1 MGSSVPDE
9 LLIGHRMYVDNE
21 FNSRVIESNFSNA
34 EWDLIMSV
42 VSFRVDGPEDPES
55 ATLYP
60 VTEGL
65 PDAIAA
71 TDELHEIHTA
81 PHPTPSDTAGGR
93 IDVLVDR
100 IKDVFGLDSYNRRS
114 QDERLQAARSLVSE
128 YAEVLEIHLRQQSQ
142 WADLCERA
150 VEATD

>member
-1 MGSSVPDE
+1 MDASVPDE

-21 FNSRVIESNFSNA
+21 FNPRVLESNFSNA

-60 VTEGL
+60 VTKGL

-71 TDELHEIHTA
+71 TDELHDIHTVPNA
-81 PHPTPSDTAGGR
+81 PPTDASGGR

-114 QDERLQAARSLVSE
+114 QDERLQAARSLVSD

-142 WADLCERA
+142 WANLCERA
-150 VEATD
+150 VGAAD